1 MHYSYDHI
9 KTAVS
14 LRLKICHMKVNEI
27 PPKDEIDLKSL
38 LDQRFSFDDPIAVFD
53 LLHAGKGTGKISS
66 D

>member
-1 MHYSYDHI
+1 
-9 KTAVS
+9 
-14 LRLKICHMKVNEI
+14 MKVNEI